1 MKINPNISFA
11 KQLSI
16 YLVIVLCIVFLFISL
31 ALTNSLHQFI
41 GSNAYNQARVIASNV
56 LLIFERE
63 ISRIEG
69 IPNTVTDMQGELN
82 NQLIEELPYRILK
95 SYPTLIGCSFHY
107 NPRHPLV
114 HNNPHITAYRVENGN
129 IRFAPPV
136 EHCDYCHPDSNQIIR
151 ISPQE
156 GYWIYSQVN
165 NNRTIAYCQPIFDNH
180 HTPYGIIKIDF
191 SLKTIT
197 DLICNYK
204 LFKSGYLFIVD
215 QKGKFIAHP
224 DSEVMESQTI
234 FTRNYNT
241 EAPHINHK
249 IVKGETG
256 EATIILNGIRHYIYY
271 TPIHLM
277 NWRLG
282 IIYPYSEILHSSHK
296 LYIILF
302 LCLGFGLIFLF
313 AGIINIVHRL
323 SSPLKQLAFSA
334 RRIAEGE
341 FDIRLTMPNS
351 TQEICELYDSFHY
364 LQQNLVNYIERL
376 QTTTAEKE
384 QLNSEMRLA
393 RRIQQRFLPHHI
405 QLPPNIKLAA
415 ELRQCREVGG
425 DMYEFF
431 LIDNHLYFATG
442 DVSGKGTP
450 AALYMASFSKLFSY
464 IASHH
469 TSTATICNIINKHMC
484 DDADDDMYIT
494 MFMGIL
500 NIDTG
505 IMTFTNA
512 GHPYPLII
520 HRDGNTSFLNKYP
533 DVPIGVLEDHCFS
546 EHTYTLQQD
555 TTLLFYTDGITD
567 AENMEGQFYGQ
578 ENMIKC
584 VQSVACQSPENIIQA
599 LLEEI
604 KNHIGDRRQSDDLTL
619 LTINYKEIPEET
631 NVQ

>member
-41 GSNAYNQARVIASNV
+41 GSNAYNQARVIARNV

-63 ISRIEG
+63 ITRIEG
-69 IPNTVTDMQGELN
+69 IPNTITDIHGELDY
-82 NQLIEELPYRILK
+82 QLIEELPARVLK

-107 NPRHPLV
+107 DLRHPRV
-114 HNNPHITAYRVENGN
+114 YSNPHITAYRAENGN
-129 IRFAPPV
+129 ICFAPPA
-136 EHCDYCHPDSNQIIR
+136 EYCDFYRPDSSKIIR
-151 ISPQE
+151 MSSQQ
-156 GYWIYSQVN
+156 GYWIYSNVN
-165 NNRTIAYCQPIFDNH
+165 DNQTIAYCQPIFDNH
-180 HTPYGIIKIDF
+180 HIPYGILKIDF
-191 SLKTIT
+191 PLKTIT

-204 LFKSGYLFIVD
+204 LFKSGYLFVVD
-215 QKGKFIAHP
+215 EKGRFIAHP
-224 DSEVMESQTI
+224 DPEVMRTGTI
-234 FTRNYNT
+234 FTRSFDA
-241 EAPHINHK
+241 EILQINHK
-249 IVKGETG
+249 IMKGETG
-256 EATIILNGIRHYIYY
+256 EAAIKLHGIRQYIYY
-271 TPIHLM
+271 TPIQLM

-282 IIYPYSEILHSSHK
+282 IICPYSEILHSSHK

-341 FDIRLTMPNS
+341 FDIRLPMPNS
-351 TQEICELYDSFHY
+351 TREICELYDSFHY

-405 QLPPNIKLAA
+405 QLPSCIKLAA

-431 LIDNHLYFATG
+431 LIGNHLYFATG

-450 AALYMASFSKLFSY
+450 AALYMASFSKLFRY

-469 TSTATICNIINKHMC
+469 TSTATICNIINQHMC

-494 MFMGIL
+494 IFMGIL
-500 NIDTG
+500 NTDTG
-505 IMTFTNA
+505 VMTFTNA

-520 HRDGNTSFLNKYP
+520 HPDGNTSFLNKYP

-546 EHTYTLQQD
+546 EHTYTLPHD

-567 AENMEGQFYGQ
+567 AENTEGKFYGQ

-584 VQSVACQSPENIIQA
+584 IQSVADQSPEVIIQA

-604 KNHIGDRRQSDDLTL
+604 RLHIVDRHQSDDLTL
-619 LTINYKEIPEET
+619 LAIYYKGISEEV